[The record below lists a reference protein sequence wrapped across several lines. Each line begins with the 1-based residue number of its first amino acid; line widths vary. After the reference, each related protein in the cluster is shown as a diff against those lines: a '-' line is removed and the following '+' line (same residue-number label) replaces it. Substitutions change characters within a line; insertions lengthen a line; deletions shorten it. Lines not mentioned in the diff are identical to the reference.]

1 MPLLPPLHHQGT
13 DEERAAA
20 SLALCVVLEVIRVSA
35 VALSPITPSL
45 SRKVFQQLGYTD
57 AQFEVSSNNRSSW
70 KETRWFAQAYG

>member
-1 MPLLPPLHHQGT
+1 MLPLPPLHHQGT

-45 SRKVFQQLGYTD
+45 SRKVFLQLGYTD
-57 AQFEVSSNNRSSW
+57 AQFEVSSKSRSSSQQL
-70 KETRWFAQAYG
+70 KGTR